1 MTPRG
6 GVSPSS
12 KQVKLGENYGDLPTP
27 TAPTGHTFGGWYLDG
42 AAVTSTTQNTTIGDH
57 TLTAN
62 WVAICY
68 ASDLN
73 IYNPSGSADGAS
85 GTCNI
90 TYVKNGITYASGT
103 NTTNETWS
111 WNSDIFPYGTVIT
124 VSNITIPT
132 GRKLS
137 KVVIGGQTISGS
149 NGVYTYTMTGNANV
163 LIYTQY
169 NTYTIYFDRQS
180 GSGGSSSATATY
192 NSTVPNI
199 SVPSRTG
206 YTFGGY
212 YTGTG
217 GSGTQYYNSSGY
229 GTRTWTSTSNT
240 TLYAKWNAIATTISA
255 SATTVSYY
263 PVITGV
269 YGSSYTWWQ
278 NDSGSTTITAGGG
291 GGKWTYSVVSTS
303 RSTSSSEYSFD
314 SNRGNPASSN
324 GYSLSTTSATTG
336 SVTLTCK
343 CLPAF
348 IVYEGDRTYYD
359 ATYTYVIRAT
369 SAYNGTYADITIKF
383 KVSYYSFDDD

>member
-1 MTPRG
+1 M
-6 GVSPSS
+6 
-12 KQVKLGENYGDLPTP
+12 PTP

-163 LIYTQY
+163 LIYTQL
-169 NTYTIYFDRQS
+169 IPPGYFSSNWATRLSLTASSVTSIVFTQS
-180 GSGGSSSATATY
+180 ASAIPSGWSSASVGTNSATDTSAYSSSSSISDVTA
-192 NSTVPNI
+192 
-199 SVPSRTG
+199 
-206 YTFGGY
+206 
-212 YTGTG
+212 
-217 GSGTQYYNSSGY
+217 YYNSGKTSFVIYCPGIIY
-229 GTRTWTSTSNT
+229 APESCKSMFTRYTALTTLTFNNFDTSNVTNMEDMFYVCSSLTSLNVSNFNTSKVT
-240 TLYAKWNAIATTISA
+240 TMKGMFDCTALTSLDISNFDTSKVEDIQYMFNSCTHLTSLNFYVNLISCHIVRREFDGCTA
-255 SATTVSYY
+255 LTS
-263 PVITGV
+263 ITLPYNV
-269 YGSSYTWWQ
+269 Q
-278 NDSGSTTITAGGG
+278 KTITMPSGF
-291 GGKWTYSVVSTS
+291 KNI
-303 RSTSSSEYSFD
+303 TSS
-314 SNRGNPASSN
+314 NC
-324 GYSLSTTSATTG
+324 STATNK
-336 SVTLTCK
+336 VTLT
-343 CLPAF
+343 
-348 IVYEGDRTYYD
+348 R
-359 ATYTYVIRAT
+359 
-369 SAYNGTYADITIKF
+369 
-383 KVSYYSFDDD
+383 